1 MLRVSRTQAVHYRLH
16 ANNISTRLPAGSYVA
31 AAYVG
36 LQDTG
41 PRDALLGLH
50 ARVDACE
57 PSAWQAPGLI
67 QTYSPRRAVYVLPA
81 GDFGVFTVGRLPRD
95 PQERQAIEDLAEA
108 ACQALRGQEPRGAG
122 RFDRAA
128 CATGRIAVRWTTSAL
143 SARER
148 ERPAIDPEAARIE
161 LCRRH
166 VHAFGPTTPAA
177 FAWWAGISNRDAS
190 TSFDLIADELMPADL
205 AGHDAWVLAADESAH
220 RSAEPMRGV
229 RLLVASD
236 LRLFG
241 QDRTQLFVGPGLS
254 AHAAAGLVSSA
265 RTRGRRLHRGLVGP
279 PWRPGQHQGGRA
291 ADTVGPARH
300 SRRGREPADTERED
314 HRVRDRALTG
324 DGYGRLGAIAGR

>member
-1 MLRVSRTQAVHYRLH
+1 MLRVSRTQAVHYRLRV
-16 ANNISTRLPAGSYVA
+16 NNLSTRLPAGSYVA
-31 AAYVG
+31 AAYAG

-81 GDFGVFTVGRLPRD
+81 SDFGVFTVGRLPRD

-108 ACQALRGQEPRGAG
+108 ACRALRGQELHGAG
-122 RFDRAA
+122 LFDRTA

-143 SARER
+143 SVREHQ
-148 ERPAIDPEAARIE
+148 RPSVDPETARIE

-177 FAWWAGISNRDAS
+177 FAWWAGVSARDAS
-190 TSFDLIADELMPADL
+190 TSFDLIGADLMPVDL
-205 AGHDAWVLAADESAH
+205 AGHDAWVLAADESAL

-254 AHAAAGLVSSA
+254 EHSPLQDWFHPHGLAVDGRIVGAWGRRGGQVNIKAAGPLTPSVRRAIHAEAASLPIPNRKIAVS
-265 RTRGRRLHRGLVGP
+265 
-279 PWRPGQHQGGRA
+279 
-291 ADTVGPARH
+291 
-300 SRRGREPADTERED
+300 
-314 HRVRDRALTG
+314 LTNH
-324 DGYGRLGAIAGR
+324 